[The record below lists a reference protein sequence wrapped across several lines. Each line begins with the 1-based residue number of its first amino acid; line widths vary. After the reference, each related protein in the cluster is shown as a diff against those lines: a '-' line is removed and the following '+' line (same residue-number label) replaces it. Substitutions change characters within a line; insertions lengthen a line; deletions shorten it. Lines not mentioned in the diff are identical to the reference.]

1 MKVTLEQ
8 VEHLRKR
15 VDCDYQTAE
24 KVLRK
29 TGGNE
34 DQAVLYI
41 LKRREHRGRKLLQ
54 MVHESVTKVLGFQL
68 VLLKNKKTIVKMPIV
83 LLAFIVLFFDVPM
96 GFLLALAV
104 VAILL
109 GYEFEVYYKN
119 HGFWD
124 NGTDDW
130 EEVAHGKN
138 ENGEAVEPKGSVAC
152 PSKAET
158 MESAGEKPGVDMQQD
173 YEEIIIE

>member
-8 VEHLRKR
+8 VERLRKR

-54 MVHESVTKVLGFQL
+54 MVQESVTKVLGFQL

-119 HGFWD
+119 HGFGD

-130 EEVAHGKN
+130 EEIALGKK
-138 ENGEAVEPKGSVAC
+138 ENGEAADPKASAAR
-152 PSKAET
+152 PSKAES
-158 MESAGEKPGVDMQQD
+158 MESAGEKPGVDLQND